1 MSTPPLEYELNEPLD
16 GSSWAV
22 RENLAEILQ
31 REIHGPLYG
40 DNEVL
45 SVSPDVA
52 YVVGRIAPKRIQRST
67 DDPHT
72 EAAWF
77 PADRTLVVINN
88 SEEPRTT
95 RIKTT
100 DGAVTVSLDALETKI
115 MPLR

>member
-1 MSTPPLEYELNEPLD
+1 MLLNLLLWAKGLPLD
-16 GSSWAV
+16 SDF
-22 RENLAEILQ
+22 L
-31 REIHGPLYG
+31 
-40 DNEVL
+40 
-45 SVSPDVA
+45 
-52 YVVGRIAPKRIQRST
+52 T

-95 RIKTT
+95 RIKTP
-100 DGAVTVSLDALETKI
+100 DGEVTVSLDALETKI